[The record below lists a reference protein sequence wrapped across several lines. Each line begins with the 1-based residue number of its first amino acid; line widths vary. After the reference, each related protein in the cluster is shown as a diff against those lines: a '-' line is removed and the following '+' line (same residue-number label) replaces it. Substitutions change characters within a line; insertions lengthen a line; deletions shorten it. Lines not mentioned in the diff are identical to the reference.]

1 MRPFRHRRW
10 GLILELV
17 INWGGRHGAALRSEA
32 VEVLGQRAVREAL
45 CSGVLAQPWRGV
57 VVPAADSLKL
67 PTRAEAAL
75 LLAGQPAAL
84 SGATSLVLHG
94 VSVAECADIHLT
106 VPYER
111 RVRSKPGLVVHQS
124 DYQPHD
130 VLELDG
136 LPVFSL
142 DLALADFLCRGDKR
156 TAFAAIEE
164 AMRGLPSDHLQRL
177 RDNVRDRIAD
187 RPSRKGIHRAL
198 SMLALADGR
207 AESPPESM
215 LKLIVVEAGLPLPE
229 VQYPI
234 NDIDGRLLYVL
245 DMAWPARRVALEY
258 DGFAAHEDRQA
269 ADAERDRRMLGRG
282 WITVR
287 ATAADLR
294 DPARVLRELRGALL
308 ARSA

>member
-1 MRPFRHRRW
+1 MR
-10 GLILELV
+10 G
-17 INWGGRHGAALRSEA
+17 EA
-32 VEVLGQRAVREAL
+32 VEVLGQRAVRQAL
-45 CSGVLAQPWRGV
+45 AGGLLAQPWRGV

-67 PTRAEAAL
+67 ATRAEAAL

-84 SGATSLVLHG
+84 SGATSLALHG
-94 VSVAECADIHLT
+94 ISVAETTDIHLT

-124 DYQPHD
+124 EYQSHD
-130 VLELDG
+130 VIEIDG

-156 TAFAAIEE
+156 TAFASAEE
-164 AMRGLPSDHLQRL
+164 AMRGLPPDHVQKL
-177 RDNVRDRIAD
+177 RDNVRDRIVD

-215 LKLIVVEAGLPLPE
+215 LKLIVVEAGMPIPE
-229 VQYPI
+229 VQYVI

-258 DGFAAHEDRQA
+258 DGFAAHEERGA

-287 ATAADLR
+287 AAAVDLR
-294 DPARVLRELRGALL
+294 DPSRVLRELGEAFR

>member
-1 MRPFRHRRW
+1 M
-10 GLILELV
+10 
-17 INWGGRHGAALRSEA
+17 
-32 VEVLGQRAVREAL
+32 LGQRAVRQAL
-45 CSGVLAQPWRGV
+45 ASGLLAQPWRGV

-67 PTRAEAAL
+67 ATRAEAAL
-75 LLAGQPAAL
+75 LLAGQPAVL
-84 SGATSLVLHG
+84 SGATSLALHG
-94 VSVAECADIHLT
+94 ISAAETADIHLT

-111 RVRSKPGLVVHQS
+111 RVRSKPGLIVHQR
-124 DYQPHD
+124 DYQQYD
-130 VLELDG
+130 VLEIDG
-136 LPVFSL
+136 LPTFSV

-156 TAFAAIEE
+156 TAFASVEE
-164 AMRGLPSDHLQRL
+164 AMRGLPPDHLQKL

-187 RPSRKGIHRAL
+187 RSSRKGIHRAL

-215 LKLIVVEAGLPLPE
+215 LKLIVTEAGLPVPE
-229 VQYPI
+229 TQYVI

-258 DGFAAHEDRQA
+258 DGFAAHEERQA

-287 ATAADLR
+287 AVAADLR
-294 DPARVLRELRGALL
+294 DPSRVLRELREAFRACSG
-308 ARSA
+308 

>member
-1 MRPFRHRRW
+1 
-10 GLILELV
+10 
-17 INWGGRHGAALRSEA
+17 
-32 VEVLGQRAVREAL
+32 
-45 CSGVLAQPWRGV
+45 
-57 VVPAADSLKL
+57 VPAADSLKL
-67 PTRAEAAL
+67 ATRAEAAL

-84 SGATSLVLHG
+84 SGATSLALHG
-94 VSVAECADIHLT
+94 ISVAETTDIHLT

-124 DYQPHD
+124 EYQSHD
-130 VLELDG
+130 VIEIDG

-156 TAFAAIEE
+156 TAFASAEE
-164 AMRGLPSDHLQRL
+164 AMRGLPPDHVQKL
-177 RDNVRDRIAD
+177 RDNVRDRIVD

-215 LKLIVVEAGLPLPE
+215 LKLIVVEAGMPIPE
-229 VQYPI
+229 VQYVI

-258 DGFAAHEDRQA
+258 DGFAAHEERGA

-287 ATAADLR
+287 AAAVDLR
-294 DPARVLRELRGALL
+294 DPSRVLRELGEAFR